1 MAKVADVAL
10 DTPRTRSLLFRTKR
24 HAVVNG
30 LFALN
35 LEPAAQPQMTQ
46 QPLTGIGKGRRRG
59 AGAR

>member
-10 DTPRTRSLLFRTKR
+10 DTPCTRSLLFRTKR

-35 LEPAAQPQMTQ
+35 LGPAVQPQDDTTA
-46 QPLTGIGKGRRRG
+46 LDGCG
-59 AGAR
+59 

>member
-10 DTPRTRSLLFRTKR
+10 DTPCTRSLLLRTKR

-35 LEPAAQPQMTQ
+35 LEPAVQPQHDTTA
-46 QPLTGIGKGRRRG
+46 LDGYR
-59 AGAR
+59 